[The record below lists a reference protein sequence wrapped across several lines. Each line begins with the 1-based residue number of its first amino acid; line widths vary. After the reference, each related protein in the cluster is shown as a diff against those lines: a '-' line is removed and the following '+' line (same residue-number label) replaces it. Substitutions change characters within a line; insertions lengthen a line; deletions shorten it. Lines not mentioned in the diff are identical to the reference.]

1 MTHASIL
8 ALKNEVKEF
17 PSGELVFRLIS
28 NFDIETLRLWRN
40 KEENRTKFI
49 YNGIISS
56 EQQINWYES
65 YKIKNNDL
73 MFIVSESSSG
83 TLFATV
89 SLYDIDFTN
98 LSAEFGRI
106 MIGEDDYK
114 GKGLGAKSTSVIV
127 NYAFEELNL
136 AMVYLEVFS
145 DNISAIRT
153 YQKAGFIVKSESKID
168 DKLITKMLIEKK

>member
-1 MTHASIL
+1 MTNASIL

-17 PSGELVFRLIS
+17 SLRELSFRPIS

-49 YNGIISS
+49 YDGIISP

-73 MFIVSESSSG
+73 MFIVSESNSG
-83 TLFATV
+83 ALFATV
-89 SLYDIDFTN
+89 SLYNIDFTN

-106 MIGEDDYK
+106 MIGDDDYK
-114 GKGLGAKSTSVIV
+114 GKGLGAKITSAIV

-136 AMVYLEVFS
+136 KNVYLEVFS
-145 DNISAIRT
+145 DNLSAIKT
-153 YQKAGFIVKSESKID
+153 YEKAGFKFESESRID
-168 DKLITKMLIEKK
+168 NRLITKMVIIKK

>member
-1 MTHASIL
+1 MTHSSIL

-17 PSGELVFRLIS
+17 SSRELILRLIS

-49 YNGIISS
+49 YDGIISS

-83 TLFATV
+83 ILFATV

-106 MIGEDDYK
+106 MIGEEDYK
-114 GKGLGAKSTSVIV
+114 GKGLGAKITSAIV

-136 AMVYLEVFS
+136 KNVYLEVFS
-145 DNISAIRT
+145 DNLSAIKT
-153 YQKAGFIVKSESKID
+153 YEKAGFKFESESCMNN
-168 DKLITKMLIEKK
+168 KLVTKMHIER